1 MTLKDKRVAVLG
13 GTSGIGLAIAEGV
26 AAAGGTPVVVS
37 KRAESVQAALARLP
51 AGAEGHATDLTQE
64 SAIAALF
71 EKVGPIDHLTYT
83 AADKLM
89 TVPLVDADLSAAR
102 DYLNARF
109 WGPVTVAKYAAPRI
123 RPGGS
128 IVFTSGIAGARP
140 PGSGW
145 ALGAAMCSAMEGL
158 TRALAIELAPTRVN
172 LVSPGFVDTP
182 IWNDIPEADRKALF
196 KTVGDKLPVGHVAQ
210 PEEVAAAYLYL
221 LQASFTTGQT
231 LVTDGGG
238 VIV

>member
-13 GTSGIGLAIAEGV
+13 GTSGIGLAIADGV
-26 AAAGGTPVVVS
+26 AAAGGTPIVVS
-37 KRAESVQAALARLP
+37 KRPESVQAALARLP
-51 AGAEGHATDLTQE
+51 GAEGHAADLTQE
-64 SAIAALF
+64 ADIAALF
-71 EKVGPIDHLTYT
+71 EKIGAIDHLTYT
-83 AADKLM
+83 AADKLV
-89 TVPLVDADLSAAR
+89 TGPLADADLAAAR

-109 WGPVTVAKYAAPRI
+109 WGPLTVAKYAAPRI

-140 PGSGW
+140 PGAGW
-145 ALGAAMCSAMEGL
+145 VLGAALCSAMEGL
-158 TRALAIELAPTRVN
+158 TRALAIELAPLRVN
-172 LVSPGFVDTP
+172 IVSPGFVDTP

-221 LQASFTTGQT
+221 MQASFTTGQT
-231 LVTDGGG
+231 LVTDGGSLL
-238 VIV
+238 V